1 MVAIDPQYFD
11 IQPQQDNN
19 NILFNDLVNV
29 VPVAHPRT
37 GMWYRERIEVKDW
50 DKQRHWFR
58 KRKWFKKVDLYRW
71 VCWDAPEK
79 ENLTEERLDWEFT
92 DETIY
97 EWHRWFIRLNKTRDK
112 AKVYVQWFINP
123 EECTNWVYA
132 PISAWA
138 IIDVTWSFDIAKQD
152 YPSRNWYY
160 LDFAPCWFDRFLPTR
175 WLKYENL
182 QSVQTPNPTWDWRVM
197 ALYTWSSY
205 EWVLYDKEWNYSITQ
220 DTPYIRLN
228 DTGMVVEYWWQVCP
242 DIAAEHKLPLNA
254 IFVTWSLW
262 SNYQYFEN
270 LPRCSAVREIA
281 DTVIENKIA
290 WWITLGNKM
299 WSTISLFTVD
309 WITWISAY
317 WQREWDEDD
326 FNRCF
331 YISSF
336 AIPWTSTKEKWNIIT
351 WATIYNNRIAFVR
364 DNNTL
369 VIWWWWNNQSWFPA
383 WNLSSDNA
391 DHLIWIHTLP
401 SWITDCIAVWN
412 AIVLLWPH
420 TTQYFI
426 PDWNNWRWWVYEI
439 TDRSWYFNKWSWC
452 YKDWKIFVARTYKDL
467 YYLEYQVSSYAWI
480 SFNYSYY
487 SQYINSHLRS
497 LHRVHD
503 KINIDMTD
511 NNTYVCIQDNDYDE
525 KYSKVLIQD
534 RQYNFW
540 YTWVINWARISRIK
554 DEVYFWDNIYSY
566 EWDTDN
572 WKEIIEIISATW
584 WDETIQAT
592 KHFINVKMAVWEN
605 SNVWNKTTLETNVTD
620 SWLEQIERIDIT
632 PVRYPNLLWKKEA
645 WVVHRYDIW
654 LEISTL
660 WKKDSHSLQNEI
672 LRYKSL
678 DTSLIKRDEEAER
691 LWTYAPIVYK
701 VNRDWE
707 LIKLT
712 AVARWIDDLEFWWF
726 FIWYYQQDYD
736 FWDIAES
743 MVTPSELT
751 YASEH
756 IWHKMPA
763 VEDPITLGHI

>member
-71 VCWDAPEK
+71 ICWNEPEL
-79 ENLTEERLDWEFT
+79 ENLTEEWLDWEFT

-97 EWHRWFIRLNKTRDK
+97 EWHRWFLRLNKDRSK
-112 AKVYVQWFINP
+112 AKVYVHWFTNP

-132 PISAWA
+132 PINTWA
-138 IIDVTWSFDIAKQD
+138 VIDVTEAFDWSKSDTR
-152 YPSRNWYY
+152 RNWYY
-160 LDFAPCWFDRFLPTR
+160 LDFAPCWFDRFLPTW
-175 WLKYENL
+175 WLKYSNL
-182 QSVQTPNPTWDWRVM
+182 ESVPDKTPYWDWVVRF
-197 ALYTWSSY
+197 LNNWGEW
-205 EWVLYDKEWNYSITQ
+205 EWVLYDKNEKVTITS

-228 DTGMVVEYWWQVCP
+228 DTGMVVQYWWQVCP
-242 DIAAEHKLPLNA
+242 DVASEYKIPLNA
-254 IFVTWSLW
+254 VFISWALNK
-262 SNYQYFEN
+262 NYLYYEN
-270 LPRCSAVREIA
+270 MPRCSSVRWIPE
-281 DTVIENKIA
+281 TSYENKIS
-290 WWITLGNKM
+290 WWITIANSM
-299 WSTISLFTVD
+299 WSTISLFTTQ

-317 WQREWDEDD
+317 WQRPWLDEYD

-331 YISSF
+331 QMSTF
-336 AIPWTSTKEKWNIIT
+336 AIPWTSTEWDWSVIT
-351 WATIYNNRIAFVR
+351 SATIYNNRIALIK
-364 DNNTL
+364 DNDTL
-369 VIWWWWNNQSWFPA
+369 VIWWTWDNQSWFPS
-383 WNLSSDNA
+383 WDLLWD
-391 DHLIWIHTLP
+391 DPIIWIHKIHN
-401 SWITDCIAVWN
+401 WITDCVAMWS

-420 TTQYFI
+420 KTWYANYDAQSNMF
-426 PDWNNWRWWVYEI
+426 WLSEI

-467 YYLEYQVSSYAWI
+467 YYLEWTNWYWGW

-525 KYSKVLIQD
+525 KYSKILIQD

-554 DEVYFWDNIYSY
+554 DEVHFWDNIYSY
-566 EWDTDN
+566 EWNTDN

-605 SNVWNKTTLETNVTD
+605 SSVWKQTTLETNVTD
-620 SWLEQIERIDIT
+620 SWLEQVERLDIT
-632 PVRYPNLLWKKEA
+632 PVRYPNLLWKKEP

-654 LEISTL
+654 IEISSA
-660 WKKDSHSLQNEI
+660 WEKDNHTLQNEI
-672 LRYKSL
+672 LRYQNL
-678 DTSLIKRDEEAER
+678 DTSLIKWDEEAER

-712 AVARWIDDLEFWWF
+712 AIARWKDDLEFWWF

-743 MVTPSELT
+743 MVTPSALT

-763 VEDPITLGHI
+763 VEAPITLGHI